1 LQCCTAEPPL
11 SEKERLAVGSP
22 APATNATGTATSG
35 VFVRDATGLVKN
47 VSFFDSIALNLS
59 NMSIGALLGLIGLS
73 GLLPMWF
80 VGQNLVGVNL
90 VYLCVIAFLVA
101 VPQIV
106 IYTIL
111 TRRYPR
117 AGGDYVFVSRNLGGF
132 VGSVASFVGY
142 TTETTAYLALI
153 ALSTVFAIGAV
164 GLFFSTSS
172 SFYTGL
178 ATPQG
183 AYPGAPATPSWQF
196 LIGILIFAIL
206 IGINILK
213 PKAGY
218 RLVSILTIVG
228 IISLLVAIGTYVAA
242 GSTGVHNY
250 INGVTGNG
258 LFTNSSNPS
267 STYANMVA
275 GNHTGGPG
283 GSTGFSWGP
292 TIFLLPLIAAF
303 AFPWLNAAPA
313 VAGEI
318 KGKSAVR
325 WNVPISAVLAFGFL
339 ISSIGVMYW
348 AAGQAFTN
356 AAFSTPAYVY
366 GMPVGFNFWTLAMG
380 LSGNSAVA
388 AFIGLGWIFANLGI
402 LAYGIIVISRYLLA
416 QSFDRFL
423 PSRISNV
430 NPRFGSPVLAF
441 IISLVVTVFLVGYAA
456 YNYTTSTLGAGTNPL
471 FGAILAS
478 MIYFMVVG
486 LAAIV
491 HAIKKETGITKPVL
505 ALAGFGNILVFG
517 YISYQF
523 LSYQSMWSI
532 NSFTF
537 TWLIGCLALGI
548 VLFAGSYF
556 YHKRRGVDISLAYKE
571 IPPE

>member
-1 LQCCTAEPPL
+1 LT
-11 SEKERLAVGSP
+11 EKERAVGSP
-22 APATNATGTATSG
+22 APGVQATGSTAPS

-47 VSFFDSIALNLS
+47 VSFLDSIALNLS
-59 NMSIGALLGLIGLS
+59 NMSIGALLGVIGIS
-73 GLLPMWF
+73 GLLPMLF
-80 VGQNLVGVNL
+80 AGQDLAGVNL
-90 VYLCVIAFLVA
+90 VDLCLIAFLVS

-106 IYTIL
+106 IYTVL

-117 AGGDYVFVSRNLGGF
+117 AGGDYVFVSRNLGGW

-153 ALSTVFAIGAV
+153 ALSTVFAIGTV
-164 GLFFSTSS
+164 GLFFSSSS
-172 SFYTGL
+172 SFYVGL
-178 ATPQG
+178 ATPSG

-206 IGINILK
+206 IGINIVK

-218 RLVSILTIVG
+218 RLVSVLTIVG
-228 IISLLVAIGTYVAA
+228 IAALLTAIGTYLAV
-242 GSTGVHNY
+242 GSSGVQNY

-258 LFTNSSNPS
+258 IAIGFTNSTAPS
-267 STYANMVA
+267 STYAHVQA
-275 GNHTGGPG
+275 A
-283 GSTGFSWGP
+283 GSTGFAWGP

-303 AFPWLNAAPA
+303 VFPWLNAAPA

-325 WNVPISAVLAFGFL
+325 WNVPISAALAFAFL
-339 ISSIGVMYW
+339 ISSIAAMYW
-348 AAGQAFTN
+348 AGGQAFIN
-356 AAFSTPAYVY
+356 GAFSSPGYVY
-366 GMPVGFNFWTLAMG
+366 GSPVGFNFWTLAMG

-423 PSRISNV
+423 PSTISDV
-430 NPRFGSPVLAF
+430 NPRFGSPVKAF
-441 IISLVVTVFLVGYAA
+441 LISLVVTVVLVGYAA
-456 YNYTTSTLGAGTNPL
+456 YNYTTSNIGAGTNPL

-486 LAAIV
+486 AAAVV
-491 HAIKKETGITKPVL
+491 HAMRKETGITKPVL
-505 ALAGFGNILVFG
+505 ALAGIGNILVFG
-517 YISYQF
+517 FISYQF
-523 LSYQSMWSI
+523 LTYQSMWSI
-532 NSFTF
+532 NWFTLS
-537 TWLIGCLALGI
+537 WLVGCLVLGI
-548 VLFAGSYF
+548 ALFAGSYY
-556 YHKRRGVDISLAYKE
+556 YHKGRGVDITLAYKE

>member
-1 LQCCTAEPPL
+1 M
-11 SEKERLAVGSP
+11 SEKERQAVGQPVP
-22 APATNATGTATSG
+22 AVNATGTGTSG
-35 VFVRDATGLVKN
+35 VFARDATGLVKN

-59 NMSIGALLGLIGLS
+59 NMSIGALLGVIGIS
-73 GLLPMWF
+73 GLLPMLF
-80 VGQNLVGVNL
+80 AGQDLAGVNL
-90 VYLCVIAFLVA
+90 LYLCLIGFVVS

-106 IYTIL
+106 IYTVL

-153 ALSTVFAIGAV
+153 ALSTVFAIGTV
-164 GLFFSTSS
+164 GLFFSSGS
-172 SFYTGL
+172 AFYLGL
-178 ATPQG
+178 ATPSG

-206 IGINILK
+206 IGINIVK

-218 RLVSILTIVG
+218 RLVSVLTIVG
-228 IISLLVAIGTYVAA
+228 IIALLTAIVTYFAA
-242 GSTGVHNY
+242 GPTGVQNY
-250 INGVTGNG
+250 INGVSGNG
-258 LFTNSSNPS
+258 LFTNSTAPG

-275 GNHTGGPG
+275 GSHTGGVG
-283 GSTGFSWGP
+283 GSTGFAWGP

-303 AFPWLNAAPA
+303 VFPWLNAAPA

-325 WNVPISAVLAFGFL
+325 WNVPISAALAFAFL
-339 ISSIGVMYW
+339 ISSIGAMYW

-356 AAFSTPAYVY
+356 AALSTPAYVY
-366 GMPVGFNFWTLAMG
+366 GIPVGFNFWTLAMG
-380 LSGNSAVA
+380 LSGNSALA
-388 AFIGLGWIFANLGI
+388 AFIGLGWILANLGI

-423 PSRISNV
+423 PSTISDV
-430 NPRFGSPVLAF
+430 NPRFGSPVKAF

-456 YNYTTSTLGAGTNPL
+456 YNYTTSNIGAGTNPL

-478 MIYFMVVG
+478 MIYFMFVG
-486 LAAIV
+486 AAAVV
-491 HAIKKETGITKPVL
+491 HAVKKETGITKPIL
-505 ALAGFGNILVFG
+505 ALAGIGNILVFG
-517 YISYQF
+517 FIAYQF
-523 LSYQSMWSI
+523 LTYQSMWSI

-537 TWLIGCLALGI
+537 SWLVGCLVLGI
-548 VLFAGSYF
+548 VLFVGSYY
-556 YHKRRGVDISLAYKE
+556 YHKGRGVNINLAYKE

>member
-1 LQCCTAEPPL
+1 M
-11 SEKERLAVGSP
+11 SENERLAVGSP
-22 APATNATGTATSG
+22 ASVVQAEGQSASP

-73 GLLPMWF
+73 GLLPMLF
-80 VGQNLVGVNL
+80 VGQDLTGVNL
-90 VYLCVIAFLVA
+90 VYLSVIGFLVA

-106 IYTIL
+106 IYTVL

-153 ALSTVFAIGAV
+153 ALSTVFAIGGV
-164 GLFFSTSS
+164 GLFFSSSS
-172 SFYTGL
+172 SFYLGL

-183 AYPGAPATPSWQF
+183 AYPGAPAAPSWQF
-196 LIGILIFAIL
+196 VIGILIFAIL
-206 IGINILK
+206 IGINIVR

-218 RLVSILTIVG
+218 RVVSILTIVG
-228 IISLLVAIGTYVAA
+228 IVALLTAIGTYLAV
-242 GSTGVHNY
+242 GPHGVQNY

-258 LFTNSSNPS
+258 LFTNSSAPS
-267 STYANMVA
+267 STYANVA
-275 GNHTGGPG
+275 AGINTGGPG
-283 GSTGFSWGP
+283 GSTGFAWGP

-303 AFPWLNAAPA
+303 VFPWLNAAPA

-318 KGKSAVR
+318 KGKSALR
-325 WNVPISAVLAFGFL
+325 WNVPISAVLAFAFL
-339 ISSIGVMYW
+339 IGSIGVMYW
-348 AAGQAFTN
+348 AGGQQFIN
-356 AAFSTPAYVY
+356 GAFSTPAYVY

-380 LSGNSAVA
+380 LSGNSVVA

-423 PSRISNV
+423 PSTISDV
-430 NPRFGSPVLAF
+430 NPRFGSPVKAF
-441 IISLVVTVFLVGYAA
+441 IISLVVSIFLVGYAA

-478 MIYFMVVG
+478 MIYFMIVG

-491 HAIKKETGITKPVL
+491 HGIRKETGIVKVILP
-505 ALAGFGNILVFG
+505 LAGVGNILVFG
-517 YISYQF
+517 FIAYQF
-523 LSYQSMWSI
+523 LAYQSMWSI

-537 TWLIGCLALGI
+537 SWLIGCLLLGI
-548 VLFAGSYF
+548 VLFVGSY
-556 YHKRRGVDISLAYKE
+556 YYNKARGVNINLAYKE

>member
-1 LQCCTAEPPL
+1 M
-11 SEKERLAVGSP
+11 SEKERLAVGQP
-22 APATNATGTATSG
+22 APAVNATETGAGTGSSA

-47 VSFFDSIALNLS
+47 VSFIDTIALNLS
-59 NMSIGALLGLIGLS
+59 NMSIGALLGVIGIS
-73 GLLPMWF
+73 GLLPMLF
-80 VGQNLVGVNL
+80 AGQNLAGVNL
-90 VYLCVIAFLVA
+90 EYLCIFAFLVS

-153 ALSTVFAIGAV
+153 ALSTVFAIGTV
-164 GLFFSTSS
+164 GLFFSSS
-172 SFYTGL
+172 SAFYLGL

-183 AYPGAPATPSWQF
+183 AYPGAPATPDWQF

-206 IGINILK
+206 IGINIVK

-218 RLVSILTIVG
+218 RLVSVLTIIG
-228 IISLLVAIGTYVAA
+228 IIALLTAIGSYLVA
-242 GSTGVHNY
+242 GSTGVQNY
-250 INGVTGNG
+250 INGVSGNG
-258 LFTNSSNPS
+258 LFTTNATQ
-267 STYANMVA
+267 TYAIISA
-275 GNHTGGPG
+275 G
-283 GSTGFSWGP
+283 GSNTFAWGP

-303 AFPWLNAAPA
+303 TFPWLNAAPA

-339 ISSIGVMYW
+339 ISSISVMYW
-348 AAGQAFTN
+348 AGGQAFIN
-356 AAFSTPAYVY
+356 GAFSTPALVY
-366 GMPVGFNFWTLAMG
+366 GSPVGFNFWTLAMG
-380 LSGNSAVA
+380 LTGNSAVA
-388 AFIGLGWIFANLGI
+388 AFIGLGWVLANLGV

-423 PSRISNV
+423 PSTISDV
-430 NPRFGSPVLAF
+430 NPRFGSPMKAF
-441 IISLVVTVFLVGYAA
+441 LISFVVSVVLVGWAA
-456 YNYTTSTLGAGTNPL
+456 YNYTTSSIGAGTNPL

-486 LAAIV
+486 AAAIV
-491 HAIKKETGITKPVL
+491 HAVRKEGGITRPIL
-505 ALAGFGNILVFG
+505 ALAGIGNIVVFG
-517 YISYQF
+517 FIAYQF
-523 LSYQSMWSI
+523 LTYQAMWSI

-537 TWLIGCLALGI
+537 SWLVGCLVLGI
-548 VLFAGSYF
+548 LLFVGSYY
-556 YHKRRGVDISLAYKE
+556 YHKGRGVNINLAYKE

>member
-1 LQCCTAEPPL
+1 M
-11 SEKERLAVGSP
+11 
-22 APATNATGTATSG
+22 NATGTGTAASG

-47 VSFFDSIALNLS
+47 VSFLDTIALNLS
-59 NMSIGALLGLIGLS
+59 NMSIGALLGVIGIS
-73 GLLPMWF
+73 GLLPMLF
-80 VGQNLVGVNL
+80 AGQSLTGVNL
-90 VYLCVIAFLVA
+90 EYLCIFAFLVSA
-101 VPQIV
+101 PQIV

-164 GLFFSTSS
+164 GLFFSSS
-172 SFYTGL
+172 STFYLGL

-196 LIGILIFAIL
+196 LIGILIFAFL
-206 IGINILK
+206 IGINIVR

-218 RLVSILTIVG
+218 RLVSILTIIGV
-228 IISLLVAIGTYVAA
+228 IALLTAIGTYLVA
-242 GSTGVHNY
+242 GSTGVQNY
-250 INGVTGNG
+250 INGVSGNG
-258 LFTNSSNPS
+258 LFTTNSTQ
-267 STYANMVA
+267 TYSIVSGM
-275 GNHTGGPG
+275 
-283 GSTGFSWGP
+283 GSTGFAWGP

-303 AFPWLNAAPA
+303 TFPWLNAAPA

-325 WNVPISAVLAFGFL
+325 WNVPISALLAFGFL
-339 ISSIGVMYW
+339 ISSIAVMYW
-348 AAGQAFTN
+348 AGGQAFIN
-356 AAFSTPAYVY
+356 GAFSFTTYVY
-366 GMPVGFNFWTLAMG
+366 GNPVGFNFWTLAMG
-380 LSGNSAVA
+380 LTGNSAVA
-388 AFIGLGWIFANLGI
+388 AFIGLGWILANLGV

-423 PSRISNV
+423 PSTISDV
-430 NPRFGSPVLAF
+430 NPRFGSPMKAF
-441 IISLVVTVFLVGYAA
+441 LISFVVSVILVGWAA
-456 YNYTTSTLGAGTNPL
+456 YNYTTSSIGAGTNPL

-478 MIYFMVVG
+478 MIYFMFVG
-486 LAAIV
+486 AAAIV
-491 HAIKKETGITKPVL
+491 HAIRKESGITRPIL
-505 ALAGFGNILVFG
+505 ALAGIGNILVFG
-517 YISYQF
+517 FISYQF
-523 LSYQSMWSI
+523 LTYQAMWSI

-537 TWLIGCLALGI
+537 SWLVGCLVLGI
-548 VLFAGSYF
+548 VLFVGSYY
-556 YHKRRGVDISLAYKE
+556 YHKGRGVNINLAYRE